1 MRKQK
6 PKYVVPDRIKIR
18 VRNFMNDFL
27 TEQGQT
33 KAGLAT
39 LMQEKLGRSGCRPSL
54 VKKNVK
60 LSAKPLT
67 EILGFW
73 GKFTYEEQKYIRL
86 VNGIL
91 KFIALRGINC

>member
-6 PKYVVPDRIKIR
+6 PKYVVPERIKTR

-39 LMQEKLGRSGCRPSL
+39 KKKKKLGRSGCRPSL
-54 VKKNVK
+54 VKKFSHATFQLAEVM
-60 LSAKPLT
+60 
-67 EILGFW
+67 EILDLFGCELQIVKKEPIE
-73 GKFTYEEQKYIRL
+73 GTEKE
-86 VNGIL
+86 
-91 KFIALRGINC
+91 C

>member
-6 PKYVVPDRIKIR
+6 PKYVVPERIKAR

-39 LMQEKLGRSGCRPSL
+39 LMQDKLGRSGCRPSL
-54 VKKNVK
+54 VKKFSNATFQLAEVM
-60 LSAKPLT
+60 
-67 EILGFW
+67 EILDLFGCELQIVKKEPIE
-73 GKFTYEEQKYIRL
+73 GTEKE
-86 VNGIL
+86 
-91 KFIALRGINC
+91 C

>member
-6 PKYVVPDRIKIR
+6 PKYVVPERIKTR

-54 VKKNVK
+54 AKKFSHATFQLAEVMEILDLFGCELQIVKKE
-60 LSAKPLT
+60 PIEGT
-67 EILGFW
+67 E
-73 GKFTYEEQKYIRL
+73 KE
-86 VNGIL
+86 
-91 KFIALRGINC
+91 C

>member
-6 PKYVVPDRIKIR
+6 PKYVVPERIKTR

-39 LMQEKLGRSGCRPSL
+39 LMQDKSGRSGCRPSL
-54 VKKNVK
+54 VKKFSHATFQ
-60 LSAKPLT
+60 LAAKTIIDTSVAPS
-67 EILGFW
+67 IF
-73 GKFTYEEQKYIRL
+73 KQM
-86 VNGIL
+86 
-91 KFIALRGINC
+91 